1 MVQNIRPPQDP
12 YVVQHQSGSDVKPV
26 RGKDNGVE
34 ADKSTPTPVS
44 PPPTKDQ
51 VAQAAAR
58 IKEVLRGTTSRLE
71 FEIDPDLNRMD
82 KVVIKILN
90 GESGEV
96 IRQIPAQEFVDLAK
110 HLDDSKGLLVREH
123 A

>member
-1 MVQNIRPPQDP
+1 M
-12 YVVQHQSGSDVKPV
+12 
-26 RGKDNGVE
+26 
-34 ADKSTPTPVS
+34 
-44 PPPTKDQ
+44 
-51 VAQAAAR
+51 AQAAAR
-58 IKEVLRGTTSRLE
+58 IEKVLRATTSRLE
-71 FEIDPDLNRMD
+71 FEIDPDLNTMN

-96 IRQIPAQEFVDLAK
+96 IRQIPAQELLDLAK

>member
-12 YVVQHQSGSDVKPV
+12 FVAQRQSVSDVKTV
-26 RGKDNGVE
+26 RGKDSGVE
-34 ADKSTPTPVS
+34 VDKRIPTPVS
-44 PPPTKDQ
+44 PPTKDQ
-51 VAQAAAR
+51 VEQAAAR

-71 FEIDPDLNRMD
+71 FEIDPDVNKMD

-96 IRQIPAQEFVDLAK
+96 IRQIPAQELLDLAK
-110 HLDDSKGLLVREH
+110 RLDDPKGLLVREH

>member
-1 MVQNIRPPQDP
+1 MVQHIRPPQGLNYP
-12 YVVQHQSGSDVKPV
+12 QRQPEYAAKPV
-26 RGKDNGVE
+26 REEDPR
-34 ADKSTPTPVS
+34 ASSPASTPT
-44 PPPTKDQ
+44 KEQ
-51 VAQAAAR
+51 VEQAAAR
-58 IKEVLRGTTSRLE
+58 VKEVLRGTTSRLE

-96 IRQIPAQEFVDLAK
+96 IRQIPAQELLDLAK
-110 HLDDSKGLLVREH
+110 YLDAPKGLLIRER

>member
-12 YVVQHQSGSDVKPV
+12 YVAQHQSGSDVKPV

-44 PPPTKDQ
+44 PPTRDQ

-71 FEIDPDLNRMD
+71 FEIDPDLNKMD

-96 IRQIPAQEFVDLAK
+96 IRQIPAQELVDLAK
-110 HLDDSKGLLVREH
+110 RLDDPKGLLVQEH